1 MDFKEFSFADE
12 IRVCI
17 YNVGS
22 ENLTFHRHTH
32 ISDITYCASG
42 RLLLELPQSG
52 QSCLFY
58 PGQVVQVPA
67 NTIHRV
73 SHCCDT
79 NSHSRYI
86 LIQIGRFSIEFE
98 RDTCV
103 MPDGHRFDLREVAL
117 PFYIGD
123 QLEKLRHIAVVISE
137 HRPVNVSDSEYV
149 DLQAALHRACEE
161 GLTGSDTRPSLAQQ
175 LQALS
180 RH

>member
-1 MDFKEFSFADE
+1 MDFKEFSFAGD

-22 ENLTFHRHTH
+22 ENLAFHRHTH

-42 RLLLELPQSG
+42 CLLLELPESG
-52 QSCLFY
+52 QSCVFY

-73 SHCCDT
+73 SHGSDT
-79 NSHSRYI
+79 NSYSRYI
-86 LIQIGRFSIEFE
+86 LIQIGHFSIDFE

-103 MPDGHRFDLREVAL
+103 MPDSQRVDLSNISL

-123 QLEKLRHIAVVISE
+123 NLEQLRHISVVVHE
-137 HRPVNVSDSEYV
+137 HRPTNVSDSEYA
-149 DLQAALHRACEE
+149 DLQAALHCACEE
-161 GLTGSDTRPSLAQQ
+161 GLSGSNRHPPFAQQ